1 MAKQNKTQG
10 NDLLAMALASTTKNI
25 TKTRNGSSKTTYL
38 DRFVKNLLDENGQ
51 PVPLKSRVAVVAEVS
66 LEIALEQREAQIAE
80 GLDVQEFM
88 LTAEGDS
95 ADDEIFAAINK
106 RVKNQLNSA
115 VANNNNA
122 TSLSYNEAYKDVWS
136 VVKEKGCI
144 ALVAKTSDVA
154 QDSPGNESEES

>member
-1 MAKQNKTQG
+1 MAKAKQTQG

-25 TKTRNGSSKTTYL
+25 TKTRSGSSKTTYL

-66 LEIALEQREAQIAE
+66 LEIALEQRADQIAE

-88 LTAEGDS
+88 LTADGNS
-95 ADDEIFAAINK
+95 PDDEIFAVINK
-106 RVKNQLNSA
+106 KVKNQLNSA

-122 TSLSYNEAYKDVWS
+122 TSLSYNDAYKDVWS
-136 VVKEKGCI
+136 IVKEKGCI
-144 ALVAKTSDVA
+144 ALVAKTSDVT
-154 QDSPGNESEES
+154 PERTWRRI